1 VIEFLFLDLD
11 DTILDFH
18 MQESV
23 AIRKTL
29 SGAGIEPTDEN
40 CNLYSK
46 INLRHWKM
54 LELGEITREKLIWH
68 RFAELFETLGV
79 TADPKATAERYMDHL
94 SEGHYFL
101 PGAEEAVKALAK
113 KYKLYLAS
121 NGAGRVQESRIAS
134 AKLAPLFKDIFISE
148 EMGANKPDKAYFDAC
163 FARINDFN
171 PQRAMIVGDSLSS
184 DIRGGKNAGIYTCWV
199 NPKGKTAPPES
210 KPDFEIKSV
219 TELEEILKTV

>member
-101 PGAEEAVKALAK
+101 PGAEEAVKALANT
-113 KYKLYLAS
+113 YRLYLAS

>member
-1 VIEFLFLDLD
+1 MIEFLFLDLD

-163 FARINDFN
+163 FARINGFD
-171 PQRAMIVGDSLSS
+171 PAKAMIVGDSLSS

-210 KPDFEIKSV
+210 KPDFEIKSI

>member
-1 VIEFLFLDLD
+1 MIEFLFLDLD

-134 AKLAPLFKDIFISE
+134 AKGISRF
-148 EMGANKPDKAYFDAC
+148 PC
-163 FARINDFN
+163 
-171 PQRAMIVGDSLSS
+171 S
-184 DIRGGKNAGIYTCWV
+184 
-199 NPKGKTAPPES
+199 
-210 KPDFEIKSV
+210 
-219 TELEEILKTV
+219 

>member
-1 VIEFLFLDLD
+1 MIEFLFLDLD

-23 AIRKTL
+23 AIRKTFL
-29 SGAGIEPTDEN
+29 GTGVEPTEEN
-40 CNLYSK
+40 CALYSK

-54 LELGEITREKLIWH
+54 LEKGEITREKLIWH
-68 RFAELFETLGV
+68 RFKELFDALDV
-79 TADPKATAERYMDHL
+79 SADPKETAEKYMDHL

-101 PGAEEAVKALAK
+101 PGAENAVKALSK
-113 KYKLYLAS
+113 KHRLYLAS
-121 NGAGRVQESRIAS
+121 NGAGRVQESRITS
-134 AKLAPLFKDIFISE
+134 ANLAPLFENIFISE

-163 FARINDFN
+163 FARIEGFD
-171 PQRAMIVGDSLSS
+171 RKKAMIVGDSLSS

-199 NPKGKTAPPES
+199 NPKGKTAPPEN
-210 KPDFEIKSV
+210 KPDFEIKSI

>member
-1 VIEFLFLDLD
+1 MIEFLFLDLD

-121 NGAGRVQESRIAS
+121 NGAGRVQESRIVS

-163 FARINDFN
+163 FARINDFD

-210 KPDFEIKSV
+210 KPDFEIKSIA
-219 TELEEILKTV
+219 ELEEILKTV

>member
-1 VIEFLFLDLD
+1 MIEFLLLDLD

-29 SGAGIEPTDEN
+29 SGAGVEPTEEN
-40 CNLYSK
+40 CALYSK

-79 TADPKATAERYMDHL
+79 TADPKATAENYMDHL
-94 SEGHYFL
+94 SQGHYFL
-101 PGAEEAVKALAK
+101 PGAEDAVKTLSK

-121 NGAGRVQESRIAS
+121 NGAGRVQVSRIAS
-134 AKLAPLFKDIFISE
+134 AKLAPYFQNIFISE

-163 FARINDFN
+163 FARIPGFD
-171 PQRAMIVGDSLSS
+171 PQKAMIVGDSLSS
-184 DIRGGKNAGIYTCWV
+184 DIRGGKNADILTCWV
-199 NPKGKTAPPES
+199 NPKGKTAPPEN
-210 KPDFEIKSV
+210 KPDFEIKSI
-219 TELEEILKTV
+219 TELEKLLETI

>member
-1 VIEFLFLDLD
+1 MIEFLFLDLD

-29 SGAGIEPTDEN
+29 SGAGVEPTEEN
-40 CNLYSK
+40 CTLYSK

-54 LELGEITREKLIWH
+54 LEKGEITREKLIWH

-94 SEGHYFL
+94 SQGHYFL
-101 PGAEEAVKALAK
+101 PGAEDAVKALSK

-121 NGAGRVQESRIAS
+121 NGAGRVQVSRIAS
-134 AKLAPLFKDIFISE
+134 ANLAPLFADIFVSE

-163 FARINDFN
+163 FAKIPGFD
-171 PQRAMIVGDSLSS
+171 PQKAMIVGDSLSS
-184 DIRGGKNAGIYTCWV
+184 DIRGGKNAGILTCWV
-199 NPKGKTAPPES
+199 NPKGKTAPPENT
-210 KPDFEIKSV
+210 PDFEIKSI
-219 TELEEILKTV
+219 TELEALLEKL

>member
-1 VIEFLFLDLD
+1 MIEFLFLDLD

>member
-1 VIEFLFLDLD
+1 MIEFLFLDLD

-54 LELGEITREKLIWH
+54 MELGEITREKLIWH
-68 RFAELFETLGV
+68 RFKELFETLGV
-79 TADPKATAERYMDHL
+79 TADSKTTAERYMDHL

-101 PGAEEAVKALAK
+101 PGAEEAVRALSK

-121 NGAGRVQESRIAS
+121 NGAGRVQESRVAS
-134 AKLAPLFKDIFISE
+134 AKLAPLFEEIFISE